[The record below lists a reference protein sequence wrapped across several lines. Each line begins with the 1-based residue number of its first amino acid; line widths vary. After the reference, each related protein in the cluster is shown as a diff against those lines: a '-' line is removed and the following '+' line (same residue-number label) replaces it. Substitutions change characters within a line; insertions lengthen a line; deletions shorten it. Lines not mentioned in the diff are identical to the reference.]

1 MTILTLSLQTIQIDA
16 IFNIN
21 FCFLFYRTK
30 SHEVQRGIHPK
41 LHNTPVKLNTAIL
54 NQRNPNLSADQKLS
68 RTINH
73 VEKWLTERDHVNRNE
88 AKIENIEK
96 RNKFTKRPLHR
107 SKSKEELAAKDKNV
121 LFEKLKITEN
131 LIEPI
136 VTPVTPKKTFNKEVL
151 ISGSSASRKKQQA
164 NNRVVDN
171 NIKNNG
177 FAMEYASI
185 PVAAEPIECENLL
198 RASDDETP
206 NGSTTSSTVHR
217 YVHEHIHHHYHHFDE
232 NDEA

>member
-1 MTILTLSLQTIQIDA
+1 M
-16 IFNIN
+16 
-21 FCFLFYRTK
+21 
-30 SHEVQRGIHPK
+30 HPK

-54 NQRNPNLSADQKLS
+54 NQRNPNLSADQKLT

-73 VEKWLTERDHVNRNE
+73 VEKWLTERDHVQNIRNE

-96 RNKFTKRPLHR
+96 RNKFSKKPLHR
-107 SKSKEELAAKDKNV
+107 SKSKEELAIKDKNV

-136 VTPVTPKKTFNKEVL
+136 ASTTPKKTFNKEVL
-151 ISGSSASRKKQQA
+151 ISASSASRKKQA

-198 RASDDETP
+198 RASDEEIP

-217 YVHEHIHHHYHHFDE
+217 YVHEHIHHHYHHFE